1 MGGGYVVLIACL
13 LRTEVTALICLGG
26 LAVFKLCS
34 FASCLTRDERMQNRS
49 RGQRAKLGSLGAHI
63 ELQTSEPAD
72 TSVCGEKA
80 LLTHLKLQ
88 GEVIYCQCQAFKIR
102 TKRRTRGGEDTSEAR
117 ICQ

>member
-1 MGGGYVVLIACL
+1 M
-13 LRTEVTALICLGG
+13 
-26 LAVFKLCS
+26 FKLCS
-34 FASCLTRDERMQNRS
+34 FASRLTRDERMQNRS

-102 TKRRTRGGEDTSEAR
+102 TKRRTRGGRGHQRGSYLPVSHVNH
-117 ICQ
+117 